1 MNAPGSLPQI
11 DHERC
16 TACALCAAVCDSG
29 SLQVQGSYAA
39 LTLPE
44 LCDQCGLCAEVCPE
58 EAIELAFGIVWGD
71 GQQGKGG

>member
-1 MNAPGSLPQI
+1 
-11 DHERC
+11 
-16 TACALCAAVCDSG
+16 
-29 SLQVQGSYAA
+29 VQGSYAA